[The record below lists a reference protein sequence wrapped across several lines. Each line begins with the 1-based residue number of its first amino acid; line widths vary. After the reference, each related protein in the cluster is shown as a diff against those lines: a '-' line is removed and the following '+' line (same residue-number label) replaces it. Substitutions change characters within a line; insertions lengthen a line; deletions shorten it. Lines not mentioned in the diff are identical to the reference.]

1 MAAGTILIV
10 DDESK
15 ILNALAAALRKDGHE
30 VVATTSAREAQRL
43 ATDTGTDR
51 RFAIPANAISVL

>member
-1 MAAGTILIV
+1 VATGTILIV

-30 VVATTSAREAQRL
+30 VVATTSARASSRSGSS
-43 ATDTGTDR
+43 TCWWSTT
-51 RFAIPANAISVL
+51 